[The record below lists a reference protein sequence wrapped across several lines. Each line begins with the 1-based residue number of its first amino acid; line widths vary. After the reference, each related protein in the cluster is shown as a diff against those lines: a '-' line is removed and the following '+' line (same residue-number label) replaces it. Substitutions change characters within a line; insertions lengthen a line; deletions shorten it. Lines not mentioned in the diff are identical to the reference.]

1 MLNAFF
7 FKLTHIKD
15 EQTQCSVIAY
25 NLIPLPIGMVTPA
38 LTIFIQKKDDV
49 LDMHKYILT
58 YTGPETTNVGI
69 KIN

>member
-7 FKLTHIKD
+7 FQLTHIKD

-25 NLIPLPIGMVTPA
+25 SLIPLPIGMVTLGLA
-38 LTIFIQKKDDV
+38 IFVQQKDDV
-49 LDMHKYILT
+49 LDMQKYILT